1 MPVNQNYQDV
11 NYDPFLTNL
20 SVAHWQDTSVFLG
33 TRYFPIVDVNLASS
47 KYLTYPQGYFNRP
60 ANSKRAEEGVAN
72 SVGYGTKE
80 ANYSCSDDALRIF
93 ISDRKRANVSKP
105 QNLDME
111 AAKVVTDSILINKEL
126 EFVEDFM
133 SAGKWAQTLSGVAA
147 SPTGSQF
154 LSWADEGSDPIGDII
169 DEMVEFTLR
178 SGGRK
183 WNKGAITLDVY
194 AALREHPAV
203 LDRVKYS
210 GNNNAPAKVTLEA
223 LASLMEVDRLQIMQ
237 SVVNLGAD
245 GVEDADGNPVVNN
258 QFMAGGKL
266 MLNYVEDSVGLMAP
280 VAGATFVH
288 SEYIPMGQDRGPAIR
303 RYRPQDGRKGEYVE
317 AELSVDTKLVSP
329 DLGVLFNDALATS

>member
-1 MPVNQNYQDV
+1 MPANQNYQDV
-11 NYDPFLTNL
+11 NYDPFLSNL

-33 TRYFPIVDVNLASS
+33 TRYFPVVPVNLASS
-47 KYLTYPQGYFNRP
+47 KYLTYPQGFFNRP

-72 SVGYGTKE
+72 SVGYGTRE
-80 ANYSCSDDALRIF
+80 DNYSCSDDALRIF

-111 AAKVVTDSILINKEL
+111 GTKVVTDSILINKEI

-133 SAGKWAQTLSGVAA
+133 SAGKWSQTRTGSATA
-147 SPTGSQF
+147 PTGNQF
-154 LSWADEGSDPIGDII
+154 ASWADDTSDPIGDIMK
-169 DEMVEFTLR
+169 EMVEFTLR

-210 GNNNAPAKVTLEA
+210 GSNSAPAKVTLEA
-223 LASLMEVDRLQIMQ
+223 LASLMEVDRLEIMR

-245 GVEDADGNPVVNN
+245 GVEDTDGNPIANN
-258 QFMAGGKL
+258 QFMASGKL
-266 MLNYVEDSVGLMAP
+266 MLNYVEDSVGLMSP

-288 SEYIPMGQDRGPAIR
+288 QPYISLGAENGPAIR
-303 RYRPQDGRKGEYVE
+303 RYRPQDGRKGEYLE
-317 AELSVDTKLVSP
+317 AEMSVDTKLVSP
-329 DLGVLFNDALATS
+329 DLGVLFDDALVTS